1 MEDKN
6 LISERLKTFLKIEPE
21 TITPHESLTKKQ
33 AEQVFRENRVV
44 IHNELGTTVLSVET
58 VDKIIRHKG
67 FDTSTIIKFIPDL
80 YKKSVLIER
89 QIEKE
94 FRKQEHKKHNN
105 IAYWHNTL
113 NKFKV
118 KNKENKFDNYV
129 IRFTTA
135 ERKVGKNKKKGTI
148 GERYLHSS
156 FISSIFIEKTNDG
169 ISMNIRTT
177 LSRELPSDKILAHY
191 FEIVKDF

>member
-80 YKKSVLIER
+80 YKK
-89 QIEKE
+89 
-94 FRKQEHKKHNN
+94 
-105 IAYWHNTL
+105 
-113 NKFKV
+113 
-118 KNKENKFDNYV
+118 
-129 IRFTTA
+129 
-135 ERKVGKNKKKGTI
+135 
-148 GERYLHSS
+148 
-156 FISSIFIEKTNDG
+156 
-169 ISMNIRTT
+169 
-177 LSRELPSDKILAHY
+177 
-191 FEIVKDF
+191 